1 MKSEMRMAELMHE
14 VSGLMLSLG
23 PRDTFKTM
31 QRVLLDMAPP
41 KGTWPYDEVRASMD
55 MDKDTAKDTA
65 QDAQDGISDTP
76 IGGKFVEGSV
86 TNHAGTRSYKLY
98 VPSGYRGQPLPLVV
112 MLHGCKQDPDDFAT
126 GTRMNQMAEEK
137 QCLVVYPAQA
147 RFASRPKCWNW
158 FYAKN
163 QERGRGE
170 PALIADI
177 VRKVIRDYHVDESMV
192 FVAGLSA
199 GGAMAAIMAMTYP
212 DIFAAAAV
220 HSGMPA
226 SAARDMYSALAAMKH
241 GPRKD
246 RISSDIASDIE
257 ASAPPVPMI
266 VFHGDA
272 DPVVHPVNGDHVL
285 RQVVSNHSEAAADG
299 ETDPESMTSVVQ
311 HQLRQ
316 GRSYTRILHHDKI
329 GQNVA
334 EHWLIHGAGH
344 AWSGGCANG
353 SYTDPEGPDATRE
366 MMRFFYEQ
374 AQQKW
379 FSADRRLN

>member
-1 MKSEMRMAELMHE
+1 MKSEMRMTELMHE
-14 VSGLMLSLG
+14 VSGLMLALG
-23 PRDTFKTM
+23 PRDTLKTM
-31 QRVLLDMAPP
+31 QRLLLDMAPS
-41 KGTWPYDEVRASMD
+41 KDTWPYDDARIQAD
-55 MDKDTAKDTA
+55 IDKDIAQQDMQERETGVPVGAKF
-65 QDAQDGISDTP
+65 I
-76 IGGKFVEGSV
+76 EGSV

-98 VPSGYRGQPLPLVV
+98 VPSCYRGQPLPLVV

-126 GTRMNQMAEEK
+126 GTRMNQMAEER

-177 VRKVIRDYHVDESMV
+177 VRKVMRNYNVDESMV
-192 FVAGLSA
+192 FIAGLSA

-226 SAARDMYSALAAMKH
+226 SAARDLYTALSAMKH
-241 GPRKD
+241 GPRKH
-246 RISSDIASDIE
+246 RKNNIASDIAE
-257 ASAPPVPMI
+257 SAPPVPMI
-266 VFHGDA
+266 IFHGDA
-272 DPVVHPVNGDHVL
+272 DPVVHPANGDHVL
-285 RQVVSNHSEAAADG
+285 RQVVSNHSEATVDG
-299 ETDPESMTSVVQ
+299 ENDKESMTSVVQ
-311 HQLRQ
+311 HQLRK

-329 GQNVA
+329 GQNIA
-334 EHWLIHGAGH
+334 EQWLIHGGGH

-353 SYTDPEGPDATRE
+353 SYTDPEGPDATKE

-379 FSADRRLN
+379 ISADRRLN